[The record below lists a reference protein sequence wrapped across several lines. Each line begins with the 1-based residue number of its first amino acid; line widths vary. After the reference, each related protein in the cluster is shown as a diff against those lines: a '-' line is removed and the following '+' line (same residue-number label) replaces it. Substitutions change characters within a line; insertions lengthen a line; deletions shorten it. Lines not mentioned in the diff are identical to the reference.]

1 MPTFVVSII
10 LEVFIFLTN
19 VIGRISS
26 PFVDRKANVALNIV
40 EQMVNLR
47 TEFFLQGGAKAGYF
61 VLGDNLY

>member
-47 TEFFLQGGAKAGYF
+47 TEFFYKVGLKLAI
-61 VLGDNLY
+61 LC